1 MEPLIRELC
10 KDTFMR
16 LCSSQELSLYN
27 FLSSDLNLEE
37 NSRSVFYLLLVGI
50 DNDDVLVEDP
60 GSPTTLQPEE
70 RLARTR
76 SRRGGKTRGSH

>member
-1 MEPLIRELC
+1 MIRELC

-50 DNDDVLVEDP
+50 DNDDVLVEDL

-70 RLARTR
+70 RLTRTR